1 MIWFALVV
9 VAVLVVWAK
18 YRFDRRV
25 YLWLWYAAISAAFIA
40 GLVL

>member
-9 VAVLVVWAK
+9 VAVFLVWAK
-18 YRFDRRV
+18 YRFGRRV